1 MAQRASLVKTSI
13 GCGGKC
19 FIQSVGLSWLVLY
32 VLGILYLNIL
42 VLFKACVSL
51 AACFTE
57 IPEASA
63 IPSLLLL
70 LTCRQLLHNLHAFT
84 LLQNLRIA
92 VATAQLLG
100 LHTLLHHSLPVQ
112 TFHQHV
118 RRMKLNSL
126 KRSASP
132 CQDTCR
138 SRLEDAE
145 DAREVFRAEIG
156 KLMLSSFLGTCVN
169 VDRHRVRD
177 ALLSVLVPD
186 LS

>member
-13 GCGGKC
+13 ACGGNC

-32 VLGILYLNIL
+32 VLGLLYLNVL
-42 VLFKACVSL
+42 VLFKARVSF

-57 IPEASA
+57 IPGATA
-63 IPSLLLL
+63 IPALLLL

-112 TFHQHV
+112 TFQQHV

-138 SRLEDAE
+138 SRSEDAQ
-145 DAREVFRAEIG
+145 DAREVLRVSSGRASMWID
-156 KLMLSSFLGTCVN
+156 TACV
-169 VDRHRVRD
+169 
-177 ALLSVLVPD
+177 ALCCPSWFPI
-186 LS
+186 